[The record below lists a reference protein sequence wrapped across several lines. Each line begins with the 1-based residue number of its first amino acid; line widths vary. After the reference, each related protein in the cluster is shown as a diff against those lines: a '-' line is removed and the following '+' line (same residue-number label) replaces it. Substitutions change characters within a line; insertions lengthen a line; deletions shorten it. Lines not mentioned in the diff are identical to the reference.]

1 MIKLVTLLKEIE
13 AEKNLSKQDK
23 DKLEQAR
30 KLLATLDNVQE
41 GTLSED
47 KITDVGNKL
56 KKIGLSAALLALLA
70 IPSSTSAQKK
80 AIDIAKAGT
89 TQTIGQKEVAM
100 NPNDPADVKNVDSNY
115 MKWVLG
121 TSDDGILGQYT
132 SQFKFP
138 NARLETDNKIIQLG
152 LEDNKTLDII
162 SNFDK
167 GKMNQWNKFV
177 DWMVASKIDGK
188 KISGN
193 PELDK
198 DSTIGMDVVRAYKET
213 PAGKNFW
220 VNDGDDIKEVQRYIK
235 AYRDY
240 TIASWKA
247 GAKNLKG
254 NYPGINLRKL

>member
-1 MIKLVTLLKEIE
+1 MIKLIDLLKEVANTTPTPE
-13 AEKNLSKQDK
+13 
-23 DKLEQAR
+23 EQKVIDDILGSLQEGAFDN
-30 KLLATLDNVQE
+30 LLAKAK
-41 GTLSED
+41 SYA
-47 KITDVGNKL
+47 
-56 KKIGLSAALLALLA
+56 KKGLLTATVIAALVASPEL
-70 IPSSTSAQKK
+70 TNAQKK
-80 AIDIAKAGT
+80 QIEAIPT

-100 NPNDPADVKNVDSNY
+100 DPNDPADVKNVDSNY